1 MLYSKECYNC
11 TWREFMN
18 NLKIQNIKARQ
29 ILDSRSNPTIEV
41 DVTLENG
48 VMGRACV
55 PSGASTGAYEAC
67 ELRDGDKSK
76 YNGKSVYKAVD
87 NVNII
92 LKQALCG
99 MNAFDQRALDEK
111 MIELDGTQN
120 KSKLGAN
127 AMLGVSLAN
136 AVACAKAQGLSLFRY
151 LGDGSTLP
159 VPMLNILNGGKHAD
173 NNLNCQEFM
182 VMPVGAKTFSQALE
196 MSAVIYQNLKKVLK
210 EKGYATGVGD
220 EGGFAPNLA
229 NDEEALVLICEAIEK
244 SGYKKGDEVAIALD
258 VASTEMYD
266 EAEKIGERGKYY
278 FWKTKQLFTCDELI
292 EYYKGLIAKYPIIS
306 IEDGLSE
313 EDWQGWQK
321 LTKQLG
327 DKIQLVGDDL
337 FVTNTKRLQKGIE
350 MKVANSILV
359 KVNQIGTLTEAIDAI
374 NLAKQNH
381 MTAVVSHRSGET
393 EDTFIADL
401 VVALNCGQ
409 IKTGAPCRSE
419 RVAKYNQLLRIE
431 EELGSQAVYKGKNAL
446 KA

>member
-1 MLYSKECYNC
+1 
-11 TWREFMN
+11 MN

-87 NVNII
+87 NVNTI

-136 AVACAKAQGLSLFRY
+136 AVACAKAQGLSLFRF

-266 EAEKIGERGKYY
+266 EAEKIGEKGKYY

-431 EELGSQAVYKGKNAL
+431 EELGSQAVYKGKDAL

>member
-1 MLYSKECYNC
+1 
-11 TWREFMN
+11 MN

-76 YNGKSVYKAVD
+76 YNGKSVYKAVE
-87 NVNII
+87 NVNTI

-111 MIELDGTQN
+111 MIELDGTEN

-266 EAEKIGERGKYY
+266 EAEKIGEKGKYY